1 MILSS
6 NNIMASLEAMLFAA
20 GDPVEPGKLAEVLDV
35 DVENVIKMLGH
46 LEAMYDENNRGLRLI
61 RIDGKYQLCTR
72 EEYSDEVRGLLEIKK
87 NTPLS
92 QAAFEVLAIVAYN
105 KTVTRSFIEQIR
117 GVDCSGPVSNLI
129 QKGLIEEKGRLDLPG
144 RPLVYGTTDRF
155 LRCFSLNSLDDLP
168 DLPEEEKQDDS
179 QTSLFEDEK
188 SKEPDIP
195 DADRRPCGPLRSERA
210 DGHVQAVCRAAGGR
224 GQGLLL
230 LLHRGAAGG
239 TARRTARQR

>member
-6 NNIMASLEAMLFAA
+6 KNVLAALEAMLFAS
-20 GDPVEPGKLAEVLDV
+20 GDPVEPAKLAEVLDI

-46 LEAMYDENNRGLRLI
+46 LEASYDEKDSGIRLI
-61 RIDGKYQLCTR
+61 RVDGKYQLCTR
-72 EEYSDEVRGLLEIKK
+72 EAYADDVRGLLEIRK

-117 GVDCSGPVSNLI
+117 GVDCSGPVSSLI

-168 DLPEEEKQDDS
+168 DLPENNEEKDDS
-179 QTSLFEDEK
+179 QTSLFEEK
-188 SKEPDIP
+188 EGEEQNEKVS
-195 DADRRPCGPLRSERA
+195 
-210 DGHVQAVCRAAGGR
+210 QNAGKGE
-224 GQGLLL
+224 QK
-230 LLHRGAAGG
+230 
-239 TARRTARQR
+239 

>member
-1 MILSS
+1 MSS
-6 NNIMASLEAMLFAA
+6 NNVLASIEAMLFAA
-20 GDPVEPGKLAEVLDV
+20 GDPVEPGKLAEVLDI

-46 LEAMYDENNRGLRLI
+46 LEAMYDENDSGLRLI
-61 RIDGKYQLCTR
+61 RVDGKYQLCTR
-72 EEYSDEVRGLLEIKK
+72 EEYSEEVRGLLEIKK

-92 QAAFEVLAIVAYN
+92 QAAFEVLAIIAYN

-168 DLPEEEKQDDS
+168 DLPDNSEEKDDS
-179 QTSLFEDEK
+179 QTSLFEEDE
-188 SKEPDIP
+188 S
-195 DADRRPCGPLRSERA
+195 ADKQNAEMQNIDKQE
-210 DGHVQAVCRAAGGR
+210 DGE
-224 GQGLLL
+224 
-230 LLHRGAAGG
+230 
-239 TARRTARQR
+239 

>member
-1 MILSS
+1 MNSSKVLS
-6 NNIMASLEAMLFAA
+6 ALEAMLFAA
-20 GDPVEPGKLAEVLDV
+20 GDPVEPAKLAEVLDI

-46 LEAMYDENNRGLRLI
+46 LEATYDEREGGLRLI
-61 RIDGKYQLCTR
+61 RVDGKYQLCTR
-72 EEYSDEVRGLLEIKK
+72 EEYSEEIRGLLEIKK

-105 KTVTRSFIEQIR
+105 KTVTRSFIEQVR

-168 DLPEEEKQDDS
+168 DLPENTENKDES
-179 QTSLFEDEK
+179 QTSLFEEENKNDEILK
-188 SKEPDIP
+188 AAQPESKQE
-195 DADRRPCGPLRSERA
+195 
-210 DGHVQAVCRAAGGR
+210 DGE
-224 GQGLLL
+224 
-230 LLHRGAAGG
+230 
-239 TARRTARQR
+239 

>member
-1 MILSS
+1 M
-6 NNIMASLEAMLFAA
+6 
-20 GDPVEPGKLAEVLDV
+20 
-35 DVENVIKMLGH
+35 
-46 LEAMYDENNRGLRLI
+46 
-61 RIDGKYQLCTR
+61 
-72 EEYSDEVRGLLEIKK
+72 EIKK

-168 DLPEEEKQDDS
+168 DLPENNEEKDEN
-179 QTSLFEDEK
+179 QTSLFEENDEEN
-188 SKEPDIP
+188 SQNSAENTSASTDDAEKED
-195 DADRRPCGPLRSERA
+195 D
-210 DGHVQAVCRAAGGR
+210 
-224 GQGLLL
+224 
-230 LLHRGAAGG
+230 
-239 TARRTARQR
+239 

>member
-1 MILSS
+1 MSS
-6 NNIMASLEAMLFAA
+6 NNVLASIEAMLFAA
-20 GDPVEPGKLAEVLDV
+20 GDPVEPGKLAEVLDI

-46 LEAMYDENNRGLRLI
+46 LEAMYDENDSGLRLI
-61 RIDGKYQLCTR
+61 RVDGKYQLCTR
-72 EEYSDEVRGLLEIKK
+72 EEYSEEVRGLLETKK

-92 QAAFEVLAIVAYN
+92 QAAFEVLAIIAYN

-168 DLPEEEKQDDS
+168 DLPDNSEEKDDS
-179 QTSLFEDEK
+179 QTSLFEEDE
-188 SKEPDIP
+188 S
-195 DADRRPCGPLRSERA
+195 ADNQNAQMQNTDKQE
-210 DGHVQAVCRAAGGR
+210 DGE
-224 GQGLLL
+224 
-230 LLHRGAAGG
+230 
-239 TARRTARQR
+239 

>member
-1 MILSS
+1 MKGKNVL
-6 NNIMASLEAMLFAA
+6 ASLEAMLFAA
-20 GDPVEPGKLAEVLDV
+20 GDPVEPAKLAEVLDI
-35 DVENVIKMLGH
+35 DIENVIKMLGH
-46 LEAMYDENNRGLRLI
+46 LEALYDEKDSGLRVI
-61 RIDGKYQLCTR
+61 RVDGKYQLCTR
-72 EEYSDEVRGLLEIKK
+72 EEYADDVRSLLEIKK

-168 DLPEEEKQDDS
+168 DLPDNSDEKDDS
-179 QTSLFEDEK
+179 QTSLFEEGASGDSADGGKDSDEK
-188 SKEPDIP
+188 QE
-195 DADRRPCGPLRSERA
+195 
-210 DGHVQAVCRAAGGR
+210 DGE
-224 GQGLLL
+224 
-230 LLHRGAAGG
+230 
-239 TARRTARQR
+239 

>member
-1 MILSS
+1 MNSKNVLS
-6 NNIMASLEAMLFAA
+6 ALEAMLFAA
-20 GDPVEPGKLAEVLDV
+20 GDPVEPAKLAEVLDI
-35 DVENVIKMLGH
+35 DVENVIKILGH
-46 LEAMYDENNRGLRLI
+46 LEADYDERDSGLRLI
-61 RIDGKYQLCTR
+61 RVDGKYQLCSR
-72 EEYSDEVRGLLEIKK
+72 EEYSDDVRGLLEIKK

-168 DLPEEEKQDDS
+168 DLPEDTENKDDS
-179 QTSLFEDEK
+179 QTSLFEDENK
-188 SKEPDIP
+188 KDSIMSDAHTVDKE
-195 DADRRPCGPLRSERA
+195 E
-210 DGHVQAVCRAAGGR
+210 DGE
-224 GQGLLL
+224 
-230 LLHRGAAGG
+230 
-239 TARRTARQR
+239 

>member
-1 MILSS
+1 MSS
-6 NNIMASLEAMLFAA
+6 NNVLASLEAMLFAA
-20 GDPVEPGKLAEVLDV
+20 GDPVEPAKLAEVLDI

-46 LEAMYDENNRGLRLI
+46 LEASYDENDGGLRLI
-61 RIDGKYQLCTR
+61 RVDGKYQLCTR
-72 EEYSDEVRGLLEIKK
+72 EEYSDDVRALLEIKK

-168 DLPEEEKQDDS
+168 DLPENTEDKDDS
-179 QTSLFEDEK
+179 QTSLFEENS
-188 SKEPDIP
+188 SKDSLLGE
-195 DADRRPCGPLRSERA
+195 AENGKKQE
-210 DGHVQAVCRAAGGR
+210 DGE
-224 GQGLLL
+224 
-230 LLHRGAAGG
+230 
-239 TARRTARQR
+239 